1 VTKIDPSFGH
11 VKSKKTQTIELTGT
25 GFACVDSDCEELKCR
40 FGNHPGQYVYVKAE
54 FISSTNIKCNVPTY
68 TRPDVVNVEV
78 TINDESYTNDNKTY
92 GFFDPFVLD
101 ANPRLIAT
109 DGTTKVDIKGI
120 GFVNS
125 GQTRALFNNK
135 THKI

>member
-1 VTKIDPSFGH
+1 MK
-11 VKSKKTQTIELTGT
+11 
-25 GFACVDSDCEELKCR
+25 A
-40 FGNHPGQYVYVKAE
+40 VYESAT
-54 FISSTNIKCNVPTY
+54 SIKCDVPTY

-101 ANPRLIAT
+101 ASPRLLAT
-109 DGTTKVDIKGI
+109 DGSTKVDIKGI

-125 GQTRALFNNK
+125 G
-135 THKI
+135 